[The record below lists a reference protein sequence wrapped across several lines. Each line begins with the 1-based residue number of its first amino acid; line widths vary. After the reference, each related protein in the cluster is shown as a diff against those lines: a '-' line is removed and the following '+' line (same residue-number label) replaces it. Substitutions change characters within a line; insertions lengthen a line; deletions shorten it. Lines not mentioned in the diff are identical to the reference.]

1 MSDEPRKLDDTWLGQ
16 AKADGWHMNEVTMP
30 GVSDDTWRAA
40 GQPRWPVWQF
50 AIAMGLI
57 PLSFVMW
64 WLGLEGVWR
73 SDTPPPIDPNPGWTL
88 MSTAILIL
96 SPAVALAGVIWILVL
111 ATLQVLAAFKF
122 RTRIA
127 K

>member
-1 MSDEPRKLDDTWLGQ
+1 MSDEPKKSDDTLLGQ
-16 AKADGWHMNEVTMP
+16 AKADGWHMTEVTLP
-30 GVSDDTWRAA
+30 SVPDDTWRAA
-40 GQPRWPVWQF
+40 WWQF

-57 PLSFVMW
+57 PLSFVMFW
-64 WLGLEGVWR
+64 FGLGGVWR
-73 SDTPPPIDPNPGWTL
+73 SDTPPPTDPNPGWTS

-111 ATLQVLAAFKF
+111 ATLQVLAAFKR

>member
-1 MSDEPRKLDDTWLGQ
+1 MSDEPKKSDDTWLMQ
-16 AKADGWHMNEVTMP
+16 AKADGWHMTEVTMP
-30 GVSDDTWRAA
+30 IAPDDPWRAA
-40 GQPRWPVWQF
+40 WWQF
-50 AIAMGLI
+50 AIALGLI

-73 SDTPPPIDPNPGWTL
+73 SDTPPPIDPNPGWTS

-96 SPAVALAGVIWILVL
+96 SLAVALAGVIWILVL
-111 ATLQVLAAFKF
+111 ATLQVLAAFKR